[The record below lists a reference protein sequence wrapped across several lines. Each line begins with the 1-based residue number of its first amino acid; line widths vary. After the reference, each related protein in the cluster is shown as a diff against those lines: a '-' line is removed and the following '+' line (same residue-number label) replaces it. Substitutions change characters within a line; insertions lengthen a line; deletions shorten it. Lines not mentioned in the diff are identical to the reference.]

1 MTSARLSERLGSQRR
16 RSETSHR
23 WVRWLMALLATIG
36 AIDTGSVTLKH
47 WGLIGPLVCPGGAG
61 GGCEKVL
68 SSAWGTVLGQ
78 PLSLLG
84 FLAYGAVI
92 LLSLLPL
99 LIPAEQRRQSI
110 QLTWSLLLLL
120 TTGMAV
126 FSLVLM
132 GVLILQIKAFCFFC
146 VLSAC
151 LSVALLV
158 LTLIGA
164 GFEDHGQAVFRGV
177 ITAMLVAVIGVGWAA
192 SVNRPELAAG
202 KGIPPAVVAVSKPA
216 DIALADHLSRTG
228 AVMYTAY
235 WCPHCHEQK
244 EAFGKEATA
253 RLRVIECAPD
263 GRNSQTAL
271 CKQKKIEGF
280 PTWEIEGKLNPG
292 VKPLTLLA
300 DLSGYR
306 GDRNF

>member
-1 MTSARLSERLGSQRR
+1 
-16 RSETSHR
+16 
-23 WVRWLMALLATIG
+23 MALLATIG
-36 AIDTGSVTLKH
+36 AIDTGSITLKH
-47 WGLIGPLVCPGGAG
+47 WGLIGPLVCPGGSG

-68 SSAWGTVLGQ
+68 SSAWGSVLGQ

-84 FLAYGAVI
+84 FLAYSAVI
-92 LLSLLPL
+92 LLTLGPL
-99 LIPAEQRRQSI
+99 LIPAEQRRQSVE
-110 QLTWSLLLLL
+110 LSWTLLLPL

-151 LSVALLV
+151 LSLALLV
-158 LTLIGA
+158 LTLVGA
-164 GFEDHGQAVFRGV
+164 GFEDRGQAIFRGV

-192 SVNRPELAAG
+192 SVNRPELATG
-202 KGIPPAVVAVSKPA
+202 KGVPPAVVNRSKPA
-216 DIALADHLSRTG
+216 DIALADHLSSTG
-228 AVMYTAY
+228 AVMYSAY

-253 RLRVIECAPD
+253 RLKVIECAPD
-263 GRNSQTAL
+263 GRNSQTEL

-280 PTWEIEGKLNPG
+280 PTWEIEGKLDAG
-292 VKPLTLLA
+292 VKPLATLA
-300 DLSGYR
+300 DLSGYK